1 MRDYERRQHLTNHN
15 PWWTNPD
22 RWAERDPDLRDAR
35 LNAIRAYDP
44 RPLDGIE
51 VGSLYLLMGP
61 RRAGKSVVMKREI
74 AGLIGS
80 GIKPEQIAFV
90 PCEDLTGQDLR
101 RMVKIATDLTPGIG
115 DAARYWF
122 FDEITY
128 VRNWVETLK
137 QLRDQTA
144 LRGGCVVATGSS
156 AAKLREAQGG
166 LGGREGPAG
175 GVRLLLP
182 MGFRDF
188 LRELHPD
195 TAHALPTTVI
205 DLGDLQTEAA
215 ARYFRPLAVFVD
227 DVALAWERY
236 LSIGGFPRAVADG
249 LTKVDVQPGTAA
261 SLWNILVGDVL
272 HVGSMSDR
280 DVKALIRQLVDGM
293 GSPFSATNI
302 AQTLDIGT
310 RNTIVDRIDRLSAS
324 FYSWRAS
331 VSHDGVKPVQGGRSK
346 LYFVDPLVTRLP
358 TFRDTRLA
366 EPDVTYLS
374 EQQVG
379 VALLRVIARRDLAAI
394 MDEAAL
400 LVRRNPDSGSEI
412 DFVGDLV
419 ETAIESKYV
428 SQKWKQERAALE
440 EHYQRGV
447 VATRDI
453 LDLDDGIWAVPAGLL
468 AWAIDG

>member
-1 MRDYERRQHLTNHN
+1 MRDYERRQHLVTHS
-15 PWWTNPD
+15 PWWTNPG
-22 RWAERDPDLRDAR
+22 RWEELDPDLREAR
-35 LNAIRAYDP
+35 LNAVRQYDP
-44 RPLDGIE
+44 HPVEDIE
-51 VGSLYLLMGP
+51 IGSLYLLMGP
-61 RRAGKSVVMKREI
+61 RRVGKSVTMKRAI
-74 AGLIGS
+74 AGLIQS
-80 GIKPEQIAFV
+80 GVQPMQIVFV

-101 RMVKIATDLTPGIG
+101 RIIKIAADLTPGVE
-115 DAARYWF
+115 DEERYWF

-128 VRNWVETLK
+128 VPNWVETLK

-144 LRGGCVVATGSS
+144 LRSGCVVATGSS

-188 LRELHPD
+188 LRELYPD
-195 TAHALPTTVI
+195 LATSLPSDI
-205 DLGDLQTEAA
+205 IPLGDLQSEAA
-215 ARYFRPLAVFVD
+215 DRYFRPLAVFVD

-236 LSIGGFPRAVADG
+236 LAIGGFPRAVADG
-249 LTKVDVQPGTAA
+249 LTNVDVQAGTAN

-280 DVKALIRQLVDGM
+280 DVKALIRQLVDAM

-302 AQTLDIGT
+302 AQTLDIGS
-310 RNTIVDRIDRLSAS
+310 RNTIVDRIDRLAAS

-331 VSHDGVKPVQGGRSK
+331 TTHDGVRPVQGGQSK
-346 LYFVDPLVTRLP
+346 LYFIDPLITRLP
-358 TFRDTRLA
+358 TFRDARLA
-366 EPDVTYLS
+366 EPDITYLS

-379 VALLRVIARRDLAAI
+379 VALLRVVARRHLAAI

-412 DFVGDLV
+412 DFVGDLI
-419 ETAIESKYV
+419 ETPIESKYV
-428 SQKWKQERAALE
+428 SQNWKQERAALE
-440 EHYQRGV
+440 EHYKRGV

-453 LDLDDGIWAVPAGLL
+453 CDLDDDIWALPAGLL
-468 AWAIDG
+468 VWSVDG